1 MFALSSVSRFRAAGI
16 HLSLSIL
23 IGLLTLALMWFV
35 WYPTPLFFG
44 MGGNELALLI
54 VGVDIAL
61 GPLATLVVFETKK
74 KPRNYLL
81 FDLAVI
87 AMLQIAA
94 LAYGIHAM
102 YQGRPVFT
110 VFTGEHLA
118 VVTTPEIDPD
128 DLAKGQ
134 SEAFRTLS
142 LTGPR
147 LVAVEPPTDAD
158 ASSMIAFAAFA
169 GGGIQHFP
177 QYYVPYAD
185 KRSEV
190 LKAARPLADLEL
202 VPEDQ
207 PLLERYLRDSGRT
220 IEQLRCLPVPTKKS
234 QMTAIINGSTG
245 DLLEILAIQPTLR
258 QSSTA
263 DTQAN
268 FGQHPQ
274 RSVLS
279 AS

>member
-1 MFALSSVSRFRAAGI
+1 
-16 HLSLSIL
+16 
-23 IGLLTLALMWFV
+23 
-35 WYPTPLFFG
+35 
-44 MGGNELALLI
+44 
-54 VGVDIAL
+54 
-61 GPLATLVVFETKK
+61 
-74 KPRNYLL
+74 
-81 FDLAVI
+81 
-87 AMLQIAA
+87 MLQIAA